1 MRGPGRDSLACLGF
15 SGLQINLGS
24 VLGNIMLANERVGPM
39 VPQPGPNLLVAE
51 PSSSADCLDD
61 FEASLYAFNAAF
73 GAMLLK
79 CSLRRLGS
87 TISC

>member
-1 MRGPGRDSLACLGF
+1 M
-15 SGLQINLGS
+15 
-24 VLGNIMLANERVGPM
+24 MANERVGPV
-39 VPQPGPNLLVAE
+39 VPQPGLNLLVAE
-51 PSSSADCLDD
+51 PSSSANCLDG
-61 FEASLYAFNAAF
+61 FEVGLLAFTAAF